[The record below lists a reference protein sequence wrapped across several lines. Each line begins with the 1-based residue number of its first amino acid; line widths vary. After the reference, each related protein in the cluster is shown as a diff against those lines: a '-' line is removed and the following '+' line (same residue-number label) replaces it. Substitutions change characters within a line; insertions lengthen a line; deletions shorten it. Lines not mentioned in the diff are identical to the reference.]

1 MKTKIYKILIFALA
15 AVLLFGTLSAS
26 AYTPYLT
33 YTYSSEGEIVE
44 SPMAYYPYDTVS
56 ADTELG
62 IKKSQK
68 IFDMVTDENGYIYI
82 SCWDDTDKRVVV
94 LDASYKYIGE
104 ISRFTD
110 KYGKEQTFGNA
121 NGNGGPEGLFVSRP
135 NDDGESYIYVCD
147 PENKRV
153 VMFNRDLTYHD
164 TIDEPESKIIK
175 ENTFRPKAI
184 AVDKYGRM
192 FITSGSSSQGIFVLS
207 PAGDFNGF
215 IGAQKVVGSFFD
227 QLLNK
232 IFNNRYSSTGE
243 ATAPAYS
250 NITIDNDGFIYATI
264 TFTKSA
270 ELSNQKAALTSKDST
285 FSPVKKYNSKGTEI
299 LARNGFFDPA
309 GEVDVFMADEVSMLT
324 DIAVGAEGAWTVF
337 DKSRSR
343 TYTYDQQGNL
353 LYAFG
358 DMSDQLGNLIDGM
371 AMCYQVVNGEYR
383 LLIMDNSV
391 NAKDQVLNIY
401 TPTGYA
407 NAITNAL
414 ANENNHNYSESI
426 DAWQDVLTENNNL
439 DLAYIGMGRS
449 YYFQGKYD
457 EAMEKLKGAYD
468 TQYYSLAYAEGRNEI
483 VSKWLIPIVALIIV
497 LAVLIVKFLGYAKK
511 KNKATSLKVGK
522 KTYWEEL
529 IFAFHLIFHPFD
541 GFWDLKHERRGSVRA
556 ASTIL
561 GLTILAFFY
570 QSIGRGYMFA
580 PKATE
585 DTIIT
590 QILSIGMPVLLWVVS
605 NWCLTTLFDGEGSI
619 KDIYITTCYSLTP
632 LPIFVTVSTI
642 LSNVLT
648 LSEKTIVDMFVYV
661 AVVWMII
668 LLFFGTVVTHDYTI
682 GKNVITTVATIVAA
696 AVIIFI
702 ALLFATLVGKM
713 GSLVTSLYNEIV
725 NRL

>member
-15 AVLLFGTLSAS
+15 AVLLFGTLTAS

-33 YTYSSEGEIVE
+33 YTYSNEGQIVA

-56 ADTELG
+56 ASTELG
-62 IKKSQK
+62 IAKSQN
-68 IFDMVTDENGYIYI
+68 IVDMVTDENGYIYI
-82 SCWDDTDKRVVV
+82 SCWNATDKRIIV
-94 LDASYKYIGE
+94 LDASYKYVGE

-121 NGNGGPEGLFVSRP
+121 DGVGGPEGIFVSRP
-135 NDDGESYIYVCD
+135 GEGGESYIYVCD

-153 VMFNRDLTYHD
+153 VMFNRDDLSYHD
-164 TIDEPESKIIK
+164 TIDEPDSKVIK
-175 ENTFRPKAI
+175 ENAFRPKAI
-184 AVDKYGRM
+184 AVDQYGRM
-192 FITSGSSSQGIFVLS
+192 FITSASSSQGIFVLS
-207 PAGDFNGF
+207 PSGDFNGF
-215 IGAQKVVGSFFD
+215 IGAQKVVGSFFE
-227 QLLNK
+227 QILNK
-232 IFNNRYSSTGE
+232 VFKNRYANTGE
-243 ATAPAYS
+243 ATAPPYS
-250 NITIDNDGFIYATI
+250 NITIDEEGFIYATI
-264 TFTKSA
+264 VFTD
-270 ELSNQKAALTSKDST
+270 EERSNQKAALTSKDAT

-309 GEVDVFMADEVSMLT
+309 GEVDVYMPDEVSTLT

-358 DMSDQLGNLIDGM
+358 NKGNQLGNLNEGM

-383 LLIMDNSV
+383 LLIMDNSS

-401 TPTGYA
+401 TPTSYA

-468 TQYYSLAYAEGRNEI
+468 TEYYSLAYAEGRNQI
-483 VSKWLIPIVALIIV
+483 VAKWLIPIVAAVIL
-497 LAVLIVKFLGYAKK
+497 LAVLLVKFLGYAKK

-541 GFWDLKHERRGSVRA
+541 GFWDLKHEKRGSVRA

-580 PKATE
+580 PKPTE
-585 DTIIT
+585 DTIFT

-642 LSNVLT
+642 LSNMLT
-648 LSEKTIVDMFVYV
+648 LSEKTIVEMFIYV
-661 AVVWMII
+661 AVVWMVI

-682 GKNVITTVATIVAA
+682 GKNIITTAATIVAA